1 MLEWFG
7 MPEFKRYLFKPPA
20 GYDVFLTQVFSA
32 IPLDSMLPSSCL
44 HWPYGFIH
52 SSSFHKLGLLDG
64 VTKGNSLV
72 LDRNAEAFRPRLE
85 QESALASRIEVLGGM
100 NIKKFAARMAS
111 AKYYTS
117 FATKRLLWGNGTLD
131 TAALGALIL
140 TDRSKLINPSIV
152 GAQCHVANA
161 EELIAKVHE
170 FDTDPLKFQS
180 ALEEQRQRLD
190 YFAFWRPLFELYSF
204 ASKQARF
211 ENLTGKLD
219 ALFDQV

>member
-1 MLEWFG
+1 
-7 MPEFKRYLFKPPA
+7 
-20 GYDVFLTQVFSA
+20 
-32 IPLDSMLPSSCL
+32 
-44 HWPYGFIH
+44 
-52 SSSFHKLGLLDG
+52 
-64 VTKGNSLV
+64 
-72 LDRNAEAFRPRLE
+72 
-85 QESALASRIEVLGGM
+85 
-100 NIKKFAARMAS
+100 MAS